1 MEDPTFAVGL
11 RSFWKG
17 RVSEAVLL
25 LASYYDQSALTDR
38 DRWADRMSE
47 LLHALE
53 ASTTMSFMSRNWPM
67 RTSRLNTIIL
77 LRNHGRWF
85 QSVQRKHWE
94 TNTETAHRNT
104 RPPDWSREE
113 SRPALVGGAYWTFSQ
128 RRFQNLNIL
137 ISMIILEVRIVLYC
151 LCKYFESL
159 ISQNNLSY
167 VICISLQP
175 EKV

>member
-1 MEDPTFAVGL
+1 MVFNNSIIVYLPVEDPTFAVGL
-11 RSFWKG
+11 RSVWKG
-17 RVSEAVLL
+17 RVSAAALL

-53 ASTTMSFMSRNWPM
+53 ASTTMYFMSPNWPV

-77 LRNHGRWF
+77 LRNHGHWF

-94 TNTETAHRNT
+94 TNTETANRNT

-113 SRPALVGGAYWTFSQ
+113 ARPPLVGGAYWTFSQ
-128 RRFQNLNIL
+128 SRSQNVIIL
-137 ISMIILEVRIVLYC
+137 ISTNILEVI
-151 LCKYFESL
+151 
-159 ISQNNLSY
+159 
-167 VICISLQP
+167 
-175 EKV
+175 